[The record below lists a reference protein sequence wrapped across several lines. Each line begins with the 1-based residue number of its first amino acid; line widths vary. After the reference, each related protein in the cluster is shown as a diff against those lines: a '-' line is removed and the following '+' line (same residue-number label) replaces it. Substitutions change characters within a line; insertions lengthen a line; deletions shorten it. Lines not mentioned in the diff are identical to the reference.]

1 MTQILQLESSLFPAE
16 MSSSRRVS
24 KQLVD
29 ALVANEPG
37 SKVVVRDLAANPLNH
52 IGLDLMLGSTAT
64 ADSHS
69 EAQSKAVAASNEL
82 IAELFAADVIVIGVP
97 MYNFSIPSTLKAW
110 VDHIAIGGK
119 TFSYTAEGRPQGLV
133 TGKKVFIVASRG
145 GAYSEGPMAAFNFQ
159 DPYLRSVLAFLGMT
173 DITVITAE
181 QQKMGPDAQAAG
193 FAHAEK
199 SIAAALR
206 VAQPA

>member
-1 MTQILQLESSLFPAE
+1 MTQILVLESSIFPAE
-16 MSSSRRVS
+16 MSSSRRVT
-24 KQLVD
+24 KQLVNS
-29 ALVANEPG
+29 LLANEPAA
-37 SKVVVRDLAANPLNH
+37 KVVVRDLAAKPPGH
-52 IGLDLMLGSTAT
+52 IGLDLMAGSMAP
-64 ADSHS
+64 AESHT
-69 EAQSKAVAASNEL
+69 EAQAKAVATSSEL
-82 IAELFAADVIVIGVP
+82 IAELFAADVIVIGAP
-97 MYNFSIPSTLKAW
+97 MYNFSIPSSLKAW

-159 DPYLRSVLAFLGMT
+159 DPYLRTVLGFLGMT

-181 QQKMGPDAQAAG
+181 QQKMGPAAQAAG

-199 SIAAALR
+199 SIAEAMR